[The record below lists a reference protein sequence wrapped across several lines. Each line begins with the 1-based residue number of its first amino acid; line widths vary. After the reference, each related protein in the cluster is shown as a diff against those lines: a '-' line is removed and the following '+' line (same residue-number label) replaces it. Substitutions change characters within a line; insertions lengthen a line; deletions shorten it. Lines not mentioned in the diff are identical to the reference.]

1 MGYVDTAEASMEGVG
16 QNNNEIILLQIPS
29 P

>member
-1 MGYVDTAEASMEGVG
+1 MRYVDTAEPPVEGVG

>member
-1 MGYVDTAEASMEGVG
+1 MRYVDAAEPSMEGVG
-16 QNNNEIILLQIPS
+16 QNDNEIILLQIPS